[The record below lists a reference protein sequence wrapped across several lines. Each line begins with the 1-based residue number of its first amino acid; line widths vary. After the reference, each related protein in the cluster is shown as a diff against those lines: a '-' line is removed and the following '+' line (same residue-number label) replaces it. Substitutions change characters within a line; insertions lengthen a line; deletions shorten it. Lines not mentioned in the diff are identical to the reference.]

1 MVTWAGR
8 WMDCPGRPDL
18 SKSLSRVW
26 FPFCLQVL
34 SVAQYAVW
42 GEKCAAGLPRMLLLV
57 AFLD

>member
-1 MVTWAGR
+1 
-8 WMDCPGRPDL
+8 MDCPGRPDL